1 MSQNLD
7 VSQDELLRV
16 LGKATPIPWMGRKR
30 TLIGVLALGLIGT
43 LAWSLGSGNEP
54 AGRFVTEEAKVSDLV
69 VTASASGTLQPTKSV
84 DVGSELSGTLA
95 SVFVQENDRVKKGQ
109 LLAELDTAKLKD
121 AVARSAATVA
131 AAEAKVAQAKASL
144 AEAKALRSR
153 LQQVFELSAG
163 KVPAQTELEAAEAAA
178 QRALASEASAQA
190 EVVQARAALKT
201 DQTNLARATIRSPVD
216 GVVLSRKVEPG
227 NTVVAAMNTPVLFVI
242 AEDLTRM
249 ELQVKVDE
257 ADVASVKPDQSATF
271 SVAAWPGRQFPAT
284 IQRVGLGATTSD
296 NVVTYKTILKVAND
310 DLALR
315 PGMTATAAIVT
326 AKRDQALVVPNAAL
340 RFTPPAAAGQKPNGS
355 FVSSLLPRPPEEP
368 KRRAASAGGSE
379 QQLWVL
385 IEKRLQPVA
394 VTTGASDGRYT
405 EIVGGNLKPGVAVV
419 TDYQEAKP

>member
-7 VSQDELLRV
+7 VSQDELRRV
-16 LGKATPIPWMGRKR
+16 LGKATPSPWRGTKW
-30 TLIGVLALGLIGT
+30 TLIGALALGLIGP
-43 LAWSLGSGNEP
+43 LAWSLGSGNAP
-54 AGRFVTEEAKVSDLV
+54 AGQFVTEEAKVSDLV

-95 SVFVQENDRVKKGQ
+95 SVLVQENDRVSKGQ
-109 LLAELDTAKLKD
+109 LLAELDTSKLKD

-131 AAEAKVAQAKASL
+131 AAEAKVAQATATR

-163 KVPAQTELEAAEAAA
+163 KVPAQTELEAAEATL
-178 QRALASEASAQA
+178 QRALASEASAKA

-257 ADVASVKPDQSATF
+257 ADVANVKLDQSATF
-271 SVAAWPGRQFPAT
+271 TVAAWPGRKFPAT

-315 PGMTATAAIVT
+315 PGMTATATIVT

-340 RFTPPAAAGQKPNGS
+340 RFTPPVAAAQKSNGS
-355 FVSSLLPRPPEEP
+355 LVGNLLPRPPEAP
-368 KRRAASAGGSE
+368 KRRAAAAGGNE
-379 QQLWVL
+379 QQLW
-385 IEKRLQPVA
+385 IREETGLQPVA
-394 VTTGASDGRYT
+394 VTAGASDGRYT
-405 EIVGGNLKPGVAVV
+405 EIIGGDLKPGVAVV
-419 TDYQEAKP
+419 TDYQEAKQ